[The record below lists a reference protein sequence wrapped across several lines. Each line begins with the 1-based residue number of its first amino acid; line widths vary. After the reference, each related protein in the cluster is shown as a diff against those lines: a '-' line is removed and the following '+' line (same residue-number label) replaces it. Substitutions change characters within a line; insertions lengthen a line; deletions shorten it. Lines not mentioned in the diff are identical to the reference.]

1 MMMCLG
7 MFVFGLQTIAY
18 QTLQRRT
25 EWRHA
30 KNSRV
35 GARPAMQYLGPGDD
49 TITLS
54 GWVAP
59 EFTGSA
65 ASVALVRRMA
75 ATGAAYLLLAGTGD
89 VLGAFKVTS
98 IEETQ
103 TLFYADGSAR
113 RIEFSITLECVDD
126 TRAGSLFG
134 TGLQIPVD
142 VLEGSPADW
151 GIFK

>member
-1 MMMCLG
+1 

-35 GARPAMQYLGPGDD
+35 GARPATQYLGPGDD
-49 TITLS
+49 TITLA

-59 EFTGSA
+59 EFAGSA
-65 ASVALVRRMA
+65 ASIALVRRMA
-75 ATGAAYLLLAGTGD
+75 GTGAAYLLLAGTGD
-89 VLGAFKVTS
+89 VLGAFKVTA

-103 TLFYADGSAR
+103 SLFFVDGSAR

-142 VLEGSPADW
+142 VMDGSPADW
-151 GIFK
+151 GIFQ

>member
-18 QTLQRRT
+18 QTLQRHT

-35 GARPAMQYLGPGDD
+35 GARAASQYLGPGDD

-59 EFTGSA
+59 ELTGSA
-65 ASVALVRRMA
+65 ASIALLRRMA
-75 ATGAAYLLLAGTGD
+75 DTGTPYLLLAGTGD

-98 IEETQ
+98 ADETQ
-103 TLFYADGSAR
+103 TLFFVDGSAR
-113 RIEFSITLECVDD
+113 RVEFTFVLECVDSS
-126 TRAGSLFG
+126 RAGSLFG
-134 TGLQIPVD
+134 TGLQIPAD
-142 VLEGSPADW
+142 VMDGSPADW
-151 GIFK
+151 SIFQ